1 MNDFDDVLQQC
12 LDNIAS
18 DNSTPEQCL
27 ARYPQFSSQLQP
39 YLLAAWQLKYGRE
52 VRPSPFF
59 KDRLRADLTQK
70 IRSSP
75 RPIRGL
81 PLFFSRMALNVTVL
95 VVAVVM
101 VSTAFAQAA
110 LPGEALYSWKLASEG
125 VWQTVTIDPL
135 GTELRIS
142 NRRINEYVAI
152 SKDETRRTR
161 VLNGYHT
168 LLVHFETEK
177 DPAEQARILVV
188 LKTHQESLK
197 KAGLSI
203 PELDSYFSG
212 ASNKSGNDVP
222 ITAPDTSVTSP
233 KP

>member
-18 DNSTPEQCL
+18 DDSTPEQCL
-27 ARYPQFSSQLQP
+27 ARYPQYSSQLQP

-52 VRPSPFF
+52 VTPSPFF
-59 KDRLRADLTQK
+59 KARLRADLTQK

-75 RPIRGL
+75 RPARGL

-95 VVAVVM
+95 VVAVVL

-110 LPGEALYSWKLASEG
+110 LPGEALYNWKLASEG
-125 VWQTVTIDPL
+125 VWQTVTIDPV

-142 NRRINEYVAI
+142 NRRINEYVAV
-152 SKDETRRTR
+152 SKDETRRAR

-168 LLVHFETEK
+168 LLVRFATDK
-177 DPAEQARILVV
+177 DPAEQARIFLV

-203 PELDSYFSG
+203 PELDNYVSRG
-212 ASNKSGNDVP
+212 ASETRP
-222 ITAPDTSVTSP
+222 TPQP
-233 KP
+233 